1 MGGENKSHSASNI
14 LLSLC
19 TSGGTPQNQNDDT
32 FDSDN
37 REATSRAINTK
48 MPMQSKTIDPSM
60 KSGSSGST
68 PNGCVSWMSKTLK
81 RSTHNIANI
90 RPVTTRARMRFR
102 DTALN
107 IQDVLQAQSFASVPT
122 TMLSSYQRLSTL
134 APMPLESNF
143 VVVQIVSFDSLS
155 NWVS

>member
-1 MGGENKSHSASNI
+1 
-14 LLSLC
+14 
-19 TSGGTPQNQNDDT
+19 
-32 FDSDN
+32 
-37 REATSRAINTK
+37 
-48 MPMQSKTIDPSM
+48 
-60 KSGSSGST
+60 
-68 PNGCVSWMSKTLK
+68 
-81 RSTHNIANI
+81 
-90 RPVTTRARMRFR
+90 MRFR